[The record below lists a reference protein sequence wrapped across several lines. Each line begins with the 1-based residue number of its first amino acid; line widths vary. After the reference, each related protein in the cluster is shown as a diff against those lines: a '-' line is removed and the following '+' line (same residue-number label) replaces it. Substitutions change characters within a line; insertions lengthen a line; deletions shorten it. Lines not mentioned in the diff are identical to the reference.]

1 MITIKLIRQYIVY
14 SDQKWNDGTGSDST
28 FGGSISGETAPPQYS
43 NTGDLE
49 ELILS
54 ACSTARWS
62 IHTITFLLESPLKET
77 ETGELSESTATVV
90 IHEQCY
96 IQIKL
101 NSPCCKREREQ
112 QFQNYIIP
120 REQVAANPRPC
131 TSVGATLALEQ
142 AAFTAA
148 QTASHISVEDC
159 CLEQKDESTL

>member
-1 MITIKLIRQYIVY
+1 MNSVTFKIKQ
-14 SDQKWNDGTGSDST
+14 N
-28 FGGSISGETAPPQYS
+28 
-43 NTGDLE
+43 N
-49 ELILS
+49 
-54 ACSTARWS
+54 
-62 IHTITFLLESPLKET
+62 
-77 ETGELSESTATVV
+77 
-90 IHEQCY
+90 
-96 IQIKL
+96 
-101 NSPCCKREREQ
+101 PCCKREREQ